1 MEILLD
7 IEDMIDKRG
16 REDMLPASIA
26 IIKTIVKGERHALR
40 FYVALRGL
48 PGDFTRPTAFRNHLS
63 VT

>member
-1 MEILLD
+1 
-7 IEDMIDKRG
+7 MIDKRG